1 MNADNP
7 AYTET
12 CPRCQGEIK
21 VLYAARGVWSCSKC
35 KIKITQSREEGIKK
49 IEPLMTFS
57 VPEWSSNL

>member
-1 MNADNP
+1 MNIENS

-21 VLYAARGVWSCSKC
+21 VLYDWGVWSCSKC
-35 KIKITQSREEGIKK
+35 KIKITQSREEGITK

-57 VPEWSSNL
+57 VSLPDWSKP